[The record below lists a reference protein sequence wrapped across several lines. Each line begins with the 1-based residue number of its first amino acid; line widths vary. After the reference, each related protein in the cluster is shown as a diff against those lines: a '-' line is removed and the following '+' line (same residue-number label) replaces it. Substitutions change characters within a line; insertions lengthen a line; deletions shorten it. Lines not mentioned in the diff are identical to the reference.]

1 MGSRDASLRIE
12 AAPPPPPPSSER
24 HGASETTSNAPSS
37 ASLRVQE
44 KKRSQEEAEE
54 GSSLEVQ
61 RPRGNGRLRERLGVS
76 TGQPSRNSAPPLATD
91 SAVEAATATTG
102 GPSQAIAPV
111 ASTSSQLLRPSA
123 HQRSTR
129 RVRSSSPSM
138 NQDHAMS
145 ADRWADTSSNLA
157 TEVLPAPPSLP
168 YDVLYAPL
176 APPAGIDPKLLAQAG
191 IPVANLSALAHGV
204 HQGAANAPLSTTSAP
219 GPSPASATSTVN
231 STYSAP
237 KMKRLA
243 AKQTLQ
249 SHMASEK
256 RGQMPMPWGLRT
268 TILERKRANGATAK
282 TRMGTMKRFP

>member
-1 MGSRDASLRIE
+1 MGSRDAPLRID
-12 AAPPPPPPSSER
+12 AAAPPPPSSER
-24 HGASETTSNAPSS
+24 HAAPETTSNAPSS
-37 ASLRVQE
+37 VSLRVQE

-76 TGQPSRNSAPPLATD
+76 MGQPSRNSAPPLATD
-91 SAVEAATATTG
+91 SAVQAATTATTG

-145 ADRWADTSSNLA
+145 ADRWADTLSNLA

-176 APPAGIDPKLLAQAG
+176 APPSGIDPKLLAQAG

-204 HQGAANAPLSTTSAP
+204 HPGATNAPLSTTSAP

-268 TILERKRANGATAK
+268 TILERKRANGTTAK